1 MDDTICR
8 EWIRAALRARR
19 KAYAPYSR
27 YLVGAALLCEDGTVF
42 TGCNIENA
50 SYGATICAER
60 TALFSAVAAG
70 QRHFAALAIV
80 SGPEG
85 ADETDL
91 PWPSPCGICRQA
103 LREFVNPADFEV
115 ILARSEREYRV
126 LTLEQLLPES
136 FGPDYL

>member
-1 MDDTICR
+1 MVRNDAELIH
-8 EWIRAALRARR
+8 AALEARQR
-19 KAYAPYSR
+19 AYAPYSR

-70 QRHFAALAIV
+70 QRRFRTIAIV
-80 SGPEG
+80 SGPE
-85 ADETDL
+85 ETGDVLL

-103 LREFVNPADFEV
+103 LREFTDPAEFAV
-115 ILARSEREYRV
+115 ILARSEEIYRTC
-126 LTLEQLLPES
+126 TLEQLLPES
-136 FGPDYL
+136 FGPDDLM